1 MLAATDATVP
11 VRASILHQRQFHR
24 PNDREQLDTRSKKE
38 ALPNNISIPEKVL
51 CLSYNLAAED
61 TFAPVTNVRF
71 GSGTYLH
78 STSGESPFRPDYGK
92 LLPHEN
98 SCLRISIIAVTAF
111 IAVPFVKA
119 NRVLEIVLSIQV
131 QPLVSSLDCMLL
143 HSPQ

>member
-1 MLAATDATVP
+1 MQQCQCVHLFFISANSTGRTAGSSWT
-11 VRASILHQRQFHR
+11 L
-24 PNDREQLDTRSKKE
+24 DRKKRL
-38 ALPNNISIPEKVL
+38 LPKGSLPS
-51 CLSYNLAAED
+51 CNLVAED

-78 STSGESPFRPDYGK
+78 STSGESPFRPDCGK

-131 QPLVSSLDCMLL
+131 QPLVSSLDSMLL
-143 HSPQ
+143 QSAQ